1 MATNRTI
8 LIAEPNEI
16 LSSELVVFAADN
28 NIEITK
34 ASSLKGTLLT
44 IQEQRID
51 VIILDADLL
60 EEDCDFIS
68 IIKGMEENLPIIICA
83 ENNTPEFES
92 KVRQKGIFF
101 YHLKSFGIQDLEL
114 AIGNAIAKS
123 S

>member
-1 MATNRTI
+1 MSINRTI
-8 LIAEPNEI
+8 LIAEPDDT
-16 LSSELVVFAADN
+16 LSMELHGFTVDN
-28 NIEITK
+28 NIEIVE
-34 ASSLKGTLLT
+34 ASTLKETLLT

-51 VIILDADLL
+51 VLLLDAALL

-68 IIKGMEENLPIIICA
+68 IIKGMEEKLPIIICA
-83 ENNTPEFES
+83 EANTPEFEG

-101 YHLKSFGIQDLEL
+101 YHLKSFGIQDLEM